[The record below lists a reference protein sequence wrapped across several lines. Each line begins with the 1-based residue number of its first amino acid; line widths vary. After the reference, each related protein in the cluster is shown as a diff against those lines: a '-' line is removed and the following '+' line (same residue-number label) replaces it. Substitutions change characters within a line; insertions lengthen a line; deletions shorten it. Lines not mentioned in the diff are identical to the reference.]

1 MKIIKKDEFVEFD
14 VIKEDNDMLG
24 FNKLWN
30 EKGEG
35 IYCVN
40 FGSRCDVE
48 LYFVENL
55 SNELEDIFEI
65 IKSNLEIMLEEGDE
79 YLIKYIK
86 ESVSENNFSGLF
98 EFLGFVN
105 EIENDE
111 GKLYMDLSISE
122 EDIRN
127 YYIIKE

>member
-1 MKIIKKDEFVEFD
+1 MKIIKKDEFVKFD
-14 VIKEDNDMLG
+14 IMENDDLG
-24 FNKLWN
+24 FNELWKKN
-30 EKGEG
+30 GEG

-86 ESVSENNFSGLF
+86 ESLNDLGLF
-98 EFLGFVN
+98 EFLGFID
-105 EIENDE
+105 EIENDG
-111 GKLYMDLSISE
+111 GKLYMDLCIGE

-127 YYIIKE
+127 YYIVKE